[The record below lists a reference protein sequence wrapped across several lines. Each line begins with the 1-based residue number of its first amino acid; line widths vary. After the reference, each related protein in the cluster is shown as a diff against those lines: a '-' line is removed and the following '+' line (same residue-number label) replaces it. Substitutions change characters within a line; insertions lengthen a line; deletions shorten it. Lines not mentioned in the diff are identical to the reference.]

1 MYTYSKLKHAFLNI
15 LKNSVRDFL
24 KRRYFFKE
32 MFKMIIEIKV
42 LNQLK
47 IYVLKNIEGKQVCTY
62 YDHMYLIIHVLQFM
76 YW

>member
-1 MYTYSKLKHAFLNI
+1 
-15 LKNSVRDFL
+15 
-24 KRRYFFKE
+24 